1 MLALVGAAEELP
13 VEQLDPDHRKDELQQ
28 CNNDDNDDGDDE
40 LV

>member
-13 VEQLDPDHRKDELQQ
+13 VEQLDPDHGKDELQQ
-28 CNNDDNDDGDDE
+28 CNNDDDEGDDVE